1 MRYVIFVMLCGASA
15 GNDLVTQMQ
24 LYSWVGVII
33 TAYDLIMIT
42 RNSIWRFNLIV
53 KPEHRV

>member
-1 MRYVIFVMLCGASA
+1 MRYVIFVMLSGASA
-15 GNDLVTQMQ
+15 GKDLMTQMQ
-24 LYSWVGVII
+24 LYSWEGVII

-53 KPEHRV
+53 EPEHRV